1 MGMGR
6 SLLELLM
13 DVRDKL
19 LFEPEYAGNVRE
31 KVPPKSSLRIL
42 WSWVPAALCLLQEA
56 GEENLVLEIGRTAL
70 QHPYANPFTHDCL
83 LSMAL
88 AEEKELIQ
96 RHNVWLNEELTVK
109 VTETIELRRRHAEV
123 EEDLSNKLADVEK
136 QFNECSRSLRWN
148 KERVKELEE
157 KHASLLKFQ
166 LFFPIFSFAK
176 VTKLVELYKDS
187 SEEWSRKAGELEG
200 VIKAL
205 EMHLSQLESDYKEK
219 LQKEESARKMHE
231 LNSKLQSQNNFKMA
245 DSGKAVTNRTR
256 KFMTNRLLSRKQF
269 VIDVL
274 HPGRP
279 NVSKAELK
287 EKLSKIYEVKDPNLI
302 FVFKFRTH
310 FGGGKSTG
318 FGLIYDSVNSAKKFE
333 PKYRLI
339 RVS

>member
-1 MGMGR
+1 
-6 SLLELLM
+6 M

-56 GEENLVLEIGRTAL
+56 GEENLVLEIGCAAL
-70 QHPYANPFTHDCL
+70 QHPDANPFTQR
-83 LSMAL
+83 LSSLHGASREMWQPGRWK
-88 AEEKELIQ
+88 EKELIQ

-123 EEDLSNKLADVEK
+123 EEDLSINL
-136 QFNECSRSLRWN
+136 QISLRWN

-205 EMHLSQLESDYKEK
+205 E
-219 LQKEESARKMHE
+219 
-231 LNSKLQSQNNFKMA
+231 
-245 DSGKAVTNRTR
+245 
-256 KFMTNRLLSRKQF
+256 

-310 FGGGKSTG
+310 FGGGKSTWLW
-318 FGLIYDSVNSAKKFE
+318 FDL
-333 PKYRLI
+333 
-339 RVS
+339 